1 MEYILIKSKRKTI
14 SLSVNDELKAVVR
27 APYSV
32 SVKEIE
38 RFVNSNEKWLERAIE
53 KKEKQLERINLSDE
67 EINDLINKAKAYIP
81 ERVEYYSKIMK
92 LKPTGI
98 KITKAKKRFGSC
110 SAKNSLCFSCFL
122 MNYQYEAIDYVI
134 VHELAHI
141 KEHNHSKRFYSVIER
156 YLPDYKVRE
165 KLLKN

>member
-122 MNYQYEAIDYVI
+122 MNYPYEAIDYVI